1 MRQLLYD
8 IVHTTDYDYRGAVS
22 VSHHFLRLEPRE
34 TSRQRCI
41 AHEFR
46 ILPEPSVL
54 SPHGDYFGNRAHFV
68 AVERPH
74 STLSITSRS
83 RVAVSPA
90 FLPDSSETPAWESV
104 RARCRVDRTRAT
116 LEALEYSH
124 ASPLVPTSSVFA
136 DYAASSFTASR
147 PIIDALSDL
156 MTRMLADFRF
166 DPTATTVST
175 PIEEFFRVKR
185 GVCQDFAHFLIGC
198 LRSIGLPARYVSGY
212 LETDPPPGLQKLR
225 GVDASHAWV
234 SLYCPG
240 LGWID
245 ADPTNNC
252 FPSLRHISIGWGRDY
267 ADISPVRGVLVGGTD
282 QTLKVA
288 VDVTAVGSVS
298 PSHETV

>member
-22 VSHHFLRLEPRE
+22 VSHHFLRLQPRE

-41 AHEFR
+41 AHEFH

-74 STLSITSRS
+74 CCLSITSKS

-90 FLPDSSETPAWESV
+90 FLPDISETPSWESV
-104 RARCRVDRTRAT
+104 RARCRVDRTRTT

-124 ASPLVPTSSVFA
+124 ASPLVPTSPVFS
-136 DYAASSFTASR
+136 DYAASSFIPSR
-147 PIIDALSDL
+147 PIIDALSHL
-156 MTRMLADFRF
+156 MTRILSDFRF

-175 PIEEFFRVKR
+175 PLEEFFKTKR
-185 GVCQDFAHFLIGC
+185 GVCQDFAHFLIAC

-212 LETDPPPGLQKLR
+212 LETDPPPGLPKLR

-234 SLYCPG
+234 SMYCPG
-240 LGWID
+240 IGWID

-267 ADISPVRGVLVGGTD
+267 SDISPVRGVLIGGTD
-282 QTLKVA
+282 QILNVS
-288 VDVTAVGSVS
+288 VDVTAVGPVS
-298 PSHETV
+298 ESRLG

>member
-74 STLSITSRS
+74 CSLSITSRS

-90 FLPDSSETPAWESV
+90 FLPDISETPAWESV
-104 RARCRVDRTRAT
+104 RSRCRVDRTRAT

-124 ASPLVPTSSVFA
+124 ASPLVPTSPVFS
-136 DYAASSFTASR
+136 DYTAPSFTSSR

-156 MTRMLADFRF
+156 MTRILADFRF

-175 PIEEFFRVKR
+175 PLEEFFKTRR
-185 GVCQDFAHFLIGC
+185 GVCQDFAHFLIAC

-212 LETDPPPGLQKLR
+212 LETDPPPGMPKLR

-240 LGWID
+240 IGWID

-267 ADISPVRGVLVGGTD
+267 ADISPVRGVLIGGTD
-282 QTLKVA
+282 QILKVS

-298 PSHETV
+298 HSRPG

>member
-74 STLSITSRS
+74 CSLSITSKS

-90 FLPDSSETPAWESV
+90 FLPDISETPAWESV
-104 RARCRVDRTRAT
+104 RSRCRVDRTRAT

-124 ASPLVPTSSVFA
+124 ASPLVPTAAVFT
-136 DYAASSFTASR
+136 DYAAASFTASR

-156 MTRMLADFRF
+156 MSRLLSDFRF

-175 PIEEFFRVKR
+175 PLEEFVKNRR
-185 GVCQDFAHFLIGC
+185 GVCQDFAHFLIAC

-234 SLYCPG
+234 SLFCPG
-240 LGWID
+240 IGWID

-267 ADISPVRGVLVGGTD
+267 GDISPVRGVLIGGTD
-282 QTLKVA
+282 QILKVS
-288 VDVTAVGSVS
+288 VDVIAVGSVS
-298 PSHETV
+298 QSRLD

>member
-68 AVERPH
+68 AVEHPH
-74 STLSITSRS
+74 CSLSITSRS

-90 FLPDSSETPAWESV
+90 FLPDISETPSWESV
-104 RARCRVDRTRAT
+104 RSRCRVDRTRAT

-124 ASPLVPTSSVFA
+124 PSPLVPTSQVFL
-136 DYAASSFTASR
+136 DYAAPSFTPSR
-147 PIIDALSDL
+147 PIIDALSDI
-156 MTRMLADFRF
+156 MTRILADFRF
-166 DPTATTVST
+166 DPSATSVST
-175 PIEEFFRVKR
+175 PLEDFFETRR
-185 GVCQDFAHFLIGC
+185 GVCQDFAHFLIAC
-198 LRSIGLPARYVSGY
+198 LRSIGLAARYVSGY
-212 LETDPPPGLQKLR
+212 LETDPPPGMLKLR

-240 LGWID
+240 IGWID

-267 ADISPVRGVLVGGTD
+267 ADISPVRGVLIGGTD
-282 QTLKVA
+282 QILRVS
-288 VDVTAVGSVS
+288 VDVTAVDPVCQARSG
-298 PSHETV
+298 